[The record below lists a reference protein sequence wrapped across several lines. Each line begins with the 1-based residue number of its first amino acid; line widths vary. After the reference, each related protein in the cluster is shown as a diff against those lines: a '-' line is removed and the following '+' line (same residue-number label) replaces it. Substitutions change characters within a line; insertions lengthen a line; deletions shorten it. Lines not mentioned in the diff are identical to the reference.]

1 MILLDTS
8 ALVGSLGGHRPELP
22 VLRGWIEA
30 GHTVGITA
38 LVLYEWRRGPRTG
51 IEISSQQEYFPD
63 VAALPFGPDEAELAA
78 EFYRTLPRARAR
90 EFDFAIA
97 ACAITREAALWTLNA
112 EDFADIPGLKLARPD
127 MG

>member
-8 ALVGSLGGHRPELP
+8 ALIGSLSGHRPELP

-38 LVLYEWRRGPRTG
+38 LVLYEWRRGPRTAA
-51 IEISSQQEYFPD
+51 ELADQQEYFPD
-63 VAALPFGPDEAELAA
+63 AVALPFGPEEAALAA
-78 EFYRTLPRARAR
+78 EFYRALPRARAR
-90 EFDFAIA
+90 TSDFAIA
-97 ACAITREAALWTLNA
+97 ACAITREAALWTLNT